1 MSLALVTPLLPPQ
14 QGRDAD
20 PFTIAVDADFVVFE
34 DGHSTGGITGVLYP
48 SVLRCSRIL
57 LDFLRDW
64 KLQWSPGSRHFARQM
79 VQHAIYPPQESG
91 IDPVSY

>member
-1 MSLALVTPLLPPQ
+1 MSLALVTLRLPPQ
-14 QGRDAD
+14 QGRDED
-20 PFTIAVDADFVVFE
+20 PFTIAVDADFVVFK

-79 VQHAIYPPQESG
+79 VQHAIYLPQESG